1 MDTSSVL
8 TEIEAALGAQLELAS
23 VDPAVEA
30 AGRAVLAALEP
41 AIRRAAVRLAEQA
54 AHEVDAQLPDA
65 TVEVTLRDGEPTLVV
80 RREEADTS
88 RYRGDQLD
96 ARLTVRLPET
106 LKDDLERAASSAG
119 DSINSYVIK
128 ALASEGRKRGRKRI
142 QGTFET

>member
-8 TEIEAALGAQLELAS
+8 TEIEATLSAQLELAS
-23 VDPAVEA
+23 GDPAVEA

-41 AIRRAAVRLAEQA
+41 AIRGAAVRLAEQA
-54 AHEVDAQLPDA
+54 ALEIDAQLPDG
-65 TVEVTLRDGEPTLVV
+65 TVEVTLREGEPMLVV
-80 RREEADTS
+80 RRDETGAA

-96 ARLTVRLPET
+96 ARLTVRLPES

-128 ALASEGRKRGRKRI
+128 ALASEGGKRGRKRI